1 MTIEQPPAPHPP
13 SSEEVYELFAKYQT
27 PGKAEWLA
35 AMGLTFA
42 IGHREGIY
50 IYDVEGKRRLI
61 NCHSNGGTFNLGHR
75 HPAAIGALLGAL
87 QHLDIGNHH
96 LPSLPRVRLAQKLA
110 ELTPG
115 ELGHTVFAT
124 GGGEA
129 VDLAIKVARRAT
141 KRRKIISAIGGY
153 HGHTGLAVAAG
164 EEKYSQPFLV
174 DTRDFVR
181 IPFNDLSA
189 LREVM
194 DDTVAAVILETIPA
208 TLGMPVPDLGYL
220 SAVSELCHHHGAV
233 YIADEVQT
241 GLGRTGLLWGIE
253 HYHVLPDMLITAKGL
268 GGGIYPIA
276 ATVMTPRLA
285 AVFADDPFSHIST
298 FGGADVGCAVAE
310 CVLAICSAPSFLQR
324 VTEVGHRLRTALEAL
339 IPKHPQSGIR
349 AVRGIGMMLGVKF
362 ASPMAGPILSKL
374 CLEQGLL
381 CIFAG
386 HDSSVLQLLPP
397 LILSDA
403 QVDEIVDRFDAVL
416 SHLGKLGLSA

>member
-1 MTIEQPPAPHPP
+1 MTTEPHPAPHPP
-13 SSEEVYELFAKYQT
+13 TSEEVYELFAKFQT
-27 PGKAEWLA
+27 PGKAEWLS

-42 IGHREGIY
+42 MGHREGVY
-50 IYDVEGKRRLI
+50 IYDAEGKRRLI

-75 HPAAIGALLGAL
+75 NPAAIGALLHAL

-96 LPSLPRVRLAQKLA
+96 LPSLPRVRLAEKLA

-115 ELGHTVFAT
+115 ELRHTVFAT

-141 KRRKIISAIGGY
+141 KRRKVISAIGGY
-153 HGHTGLAVAAG
+153 HGHTGLAVATG

-181 IPFNDLSA
+181 VPFNDLST
-189 LREVM
+189 LRSVM
-194 DDTVAAVILETIPA
+194 DDSVAAVILETIPA
-208 TLGMPVPDLGYL
+208 TLGMPVPDHGYL
-220 SAVSELCHHHGAV
+220 SAVSELCRHHGAV

-253 HYHVLPDMLITAKGL
+253 HYHVLPDMLVTAKGL

-310 CVLAICSAPSFLQR
+310 CVLAICSAPSFLER
-324 VTEVGHRLRTALEAL
+324 VTTVGHKLRSALEGL
-339 IPKHPQSGIR
+339 IPRHPRSGMK
-349 AVRGIGMMLGVKF
+349 AVRGVGMMLGIKF
-362 ASPMAGPILSKL
+362 ASQMAGPILSKL

-386 HDSSVLQLLPP
+386 HDSSVLQFLPP

-403 QVDEIVDRFDAVL
+403 QVDEVIERFDAVL
-416 SHLGKLGLSA
+416 HDLSQVGLSS